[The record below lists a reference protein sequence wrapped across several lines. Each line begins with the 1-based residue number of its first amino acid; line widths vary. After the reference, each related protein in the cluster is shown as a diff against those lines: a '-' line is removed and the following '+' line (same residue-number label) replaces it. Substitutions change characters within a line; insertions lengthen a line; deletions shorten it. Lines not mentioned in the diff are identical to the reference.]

1 MMRMMPLSK
10 RAVLI
15 GKVRIAI
22 TFSIDPTARKESPEK
37 IATLFINSGCP
48 KKLVKGILLNTPYNI
63 HHARNDDK
71 KNVNYLK
78 ILF

>member
-10 RAVLI
+10 RAILI

-22 TFSIDPTARKESPEK
+22 TFSIDPTARTFPTAPTFSIGATARKESPEK

-48 KKLVKGILLNTPYNI
+48 KN
-63 HHARNDDK
+63 
-71 KNVNYLK
+71 
-78 ILF
+78 